1 MGMVTSSARS
11 RVLVADNDEDALTAT
26 ALRLGRAGYDVL
38 VARDGEEALACALA
52 EQPDLCVLDVV
63 MPKLTGYDVTR
74 CLRADARTS
83 NIRVLLLTALAG
95 DAETRYD
102 SGADGYIRKPFS
114 PQELRARVRSL
125 LARG

>member
-1 MGMVTSSARS
+1 MGSSSPRP
-11 RVLVADNDEDALTAT
+11 RVLVADNDADMRTST

-38 VARDGEEALACALA
+38 TARDGEEALACARA

-63 MPKLTGYDVTR
+63 MPKLTGYEVTR

-83 NIRVLLLTALAG
+83 DIPVILLTALAS
-95 DAETRYD
+95 DARERFD

-114 PQELRARVRSL
+114 PQELRARVRTL